1 MAAREIDR
9 VSLLLDTY
17 LFADLTPAELEPLAR
32 AATIRRA
39 VRGEHIFHVGDP
51 ADEIVVVASGE
62 LKDAVYTEDGDE
74 VVHSLFGRGMVFG
87 EAGFFAPE
95 RNRVM
100 AMIALEPCTL
110 LVLRRVELAPFLQ
123 RHPQVMLRAL
133 EGLSSVA
140 RSQTAVIA
148 ALARR
153 PLPERLLLCLLDL
166 VETNAQTADDASVTP
181 RVSQATL
188 AAMVGASRE
197 NVNRALGALA
207 AEGTVRLEAGRYVIA
222 DPDGVRRAVSRG
234 WPLLEKRNRR
244 SEPGP

>member
-197 NVNRALGALA
+197 NVNRALATLTA
-207 AEGTVRLEAGRYVIA
+207 AGTVRVDDRRYVI
-222 DPDGVRRAVSRG
+222 
-234 WPLLEKRNRR
+234 
-244 SEPGP
+244 SEPARARRDVVAGWRRFAPDSGSESTT

>member
-1 MAAREIDR
+1 MAAPEIDR
-9 VSLLLDTY
+9 VSVLLDTY
-17 LFADLTPAELEPLAR
+17 LFADLSPAELEPLAR
-32 AATIRRA
+32 AATVRRA

-51 ADEIVVVASGE
+51 ADEIVVVAAGE

-74 VVHSLFGRGMVFG
+74 VVHSLFGHGMVFG

-110 LVLRRVELAPFLQ
+110 LVLERDVLSPFLG
-123 RHPQVMLRAL
+123 RHPQVMLRAM

-166 VETNAQTADDASVTP
+166 VETNAQTDDAGVTP

-207 AEGTVRLEAGRYVIA
+207 AEGTVRLEAGRYVID
-222 DPDGVRRAVSRG
+222 DPDAVRGEVSRG

-244 SEPGP
+244 SEPGS